1 MTQNEIDNMAF
12 IMPSSSK
19 GMAVA
24 KNGDGNEKRKKQR
37 VKKLEN
43 YTSLNVAALKR
54 LLPIGLNL
62 FGGREQELVQQ
73 AKQKFIQVRQNRP
86 RTSNSALWTEFLPSR
101 LGLSPLLLV
110 TNKGYRCFIFTG
122 GMVVCLLIVMHCGIF
137 VEIIIWISV
146 AFIGW
151 KSFSFNICSQNSQDK

>member
-19 GMAVA
+19 GMA
-24 KNGDGNEKRKKQR
+24 NEKRKKQR
-37 VKKLEN
+37 IKKLEN

-86 RTSNSALWTEFLPSR
+86 PTSNSAL
-101 LGLSPLLLV
+101 
-110 TNKGYRCFIFTG
+110 
-122 GMVVCLLIVMHCGIF
+122 
-137 VEIIIWISV
+137 
-146 AFIGW
+146 
-151 KSFSFNICSQNSQDK
+151 